1 MDALNWRTSPPEAGL
16 PVRWP
21 PADGG
26 TGSDRL
32 LVPVV
37 GLCLLT
43 GTAAYLMVFT
53 MLAQIGASLNVSGS
67 LLGWIVIAT
76 IITGTVSATLFP
88 ALGSVIGQRRLMVAA
103 MGCLAAGS
111 VLSAAAPDAATL
123 LAGRIIAAP
132 GFAASSLSI
141 AIVREHRSGPGL
153 SRSFGVIAAF
163 AGAAAGVGFTLG
175 GAVEEV
181 ARGDWRSVFVA
192 VAAAGA
198 ITAVLAAVT
207 IPGGT
212 LASRRADV
220 PGALL
225 LAGGLVAAL
234 LPITEGAAWGWTSW
248 RVTGLLA
255 GAVVLLTVW
264 AVRELRVADPL
275 VRLGILALP
284 GVIGGTVLFFVT
296 SATVGVINLT
306 VPAFLQ
312 APAADGYGAAASVL
326 DAGLDLLPFAAAI
339 TAAGFVAGR
348 LIRLVPAR
356 LIAVATLGC
365 EAVALGLLAGFH
377 HTAAQV
383 VILLAVF
390 GAGHGGTLAVEYVLL
405 TRAVPA
411 AAAGPAVGVAS
422 AAAGVSGAAASAV
435 TTALLTSRLVHT
447 GTTAFPA
454 AAGYDHAWLC
464 GAAVAAAGAVA
475 TALGACATRYRA
487 RRRTLRHA
495 PAQTEDSKTEA

>member
-1 MDALNWRTSPPEAGL
+1 L

-53 MLAQIGASLNVSGS
+53 MLGQIGASLNVSGS

-88 ALGSVIGQRRLMVAA
+88 VLGSVIGQRRLMVAA

-111 VLSAAAPDAATL
+111 VLSAVAPDAAAL
-123 LAGRIIAAP
+123 LAGRILAAP
-132 GFAASSLSI
+132 GFAAGSLSI

-192 VAAAGA
+192 VAAVSA

-212 LASRRADV
+212 LASRRVDV
-220 PGALL
+220 PAALL

-255 GAVVLLTVW
+255 GAVVLLTMW

-275 VRLGILALP
+275 VRLDILALP

-356 LIAVATLGC
+356 LIAVGTLGC

-405 TRAVPA
+405 TRSVPP

-435 TTALLTSRLVHT
+435 TTALLTSRLVHA
-447 GTTAFPA
+447 GTTTFPA
-454 AAGYDHAWLC
+454 ATGYDHAWLC

-475 TALGACATRYRA
+475 TALGACATRARA
-487 RRRTLRHA
+487 RQRTPRHA
-495 PAQTEDSKTEA
+495 PAQTQV